1 MFCKKDRKKIR
12 IIVITLLTITVIA
25 SLAFGLG
32 YGLYSKKIKDKL
44 NILELTANQNYS
56 CKLLLNNG
64 VSWGDPTGTSAAS
77 EAARYCGA
85 AENSTACGDLVLP
98 LKNNEIGQG
107 FCEWSPTC
115 PSNSTLVGK
124 QSLNANATPTCQC
137 NPAYFSTEGGD
148 SCAPWTQWIG
158 EYDTSDPDQV
168 GKTEHMKFWRYFT
181 EPCIVGKHCE
191 TACCNNE
198 CHGANFNSSSLIPNL
213 VRNKCISQQ
222 DATNLELVGAG
233 MTSSLCERGGA
244 GSCYCTELRYDPMCA
259 DFDSIECDD
268 GNPLWPQSLVCTKWR
283 GGQTKP
289 PGEKPGPVNDV
300 TYDPGCHAG
309 LAPFC
314 TSKDGSYIPTCWDTK
329 TEGDCNSHTSC
340 KWIANPDD
348 TEWCNAQGY
357 GSGGQAAPSSTDIAA
372 DVIEH
377 ALEWGMW
384 AIGVTFSTYWN
395 VRV

>member
-12 IIVITLLTITVIA
+12 IIVITLLTITVIT

-77 EAARYCGA
+77 DAARACA
-85 AENSTACGDLVLP
+85 AQDSSTACGDLVLP

-137 NPAYFSTEGGD
+137 NPGFFSKEG
-148 SCAPWTQWIG
+148 SEVCYPWTEWTS
-158 EYDTSDPDQV
+158 EDTGP
-168 GKTEHMKFWRYFT
+168 MRLWRYFP
-181 EPCIVGKHCE
+181 EPCIVGE
-191 TACCNNE
+191 TCTTTCCNNSCSGE
-198 CHGANFNSSSLIPNL
+198 NFSSTSLIPNL
-213 VRNKCISQQ
+213 SRTKCIPQTE
-222 DATNLELVGAG
+222 ATNLELVAAG

-244 GSCYCTELRYDPMCA
+244 GSCYCTELRYDPMCS

-268 GNPLWPQSLVCTKWR
+268 GWPLYPQTIACTKYR
-283 GGQTKP
+283 AKQTQP
-289 PGEKPGPVNDV
+289 PGQSPGPVNDV
-300 TYDPGCHAG
+300 TYDPGCDAG
-309 LAPFC
+309 LDFC
-314 TSKDGSYIPTCWDTK
+314 SSSSNTSQYDETCINLK
-329 TEGDCNSHTSC
+329 TSEECGKNTSC
-340 KWIANPDD
+340 KWNANP
-348 TEWCNAQGY
+348 TQSEWCDAQGY
-357 GSGGQAAPSSTDIAA
+357 GSGGQEPPSAA
-372 DVIEH
+372 DIS
-377 ALEWGMW
+377 ADILKDMGEWGMW
-384 AIGVTFSTYWN
+384 IFGF
-395 VRV
+395 